1 MTSDNKRNPEYETGK
16 NDRDEHYSPEQ
27 EAAMKAF
34 AQDFFTDVKA
44 LAKQYIEH
52 FFNGKMHHC
61 GGKIPKSFLFA
72 ERRVS
77 MVLNY
82 DISTGVQC
90 AYKALS
96 PTLSDRD
103 LEIAKLSGE
112 MTSDIKLVTEV
123 LGLLAK
129 SGVPQQFA
137 GGMMMMYLEFI
148 EGVDVSADS

>member
-1 MTSDNKRNPEYETGK
+1 MSDIKRNSEYNSGK
-16 NDRDEHYSPEQ
+16 NEKEEQYSAEQ
-27 EAAMKAF
+27 EAAMKVF
-34 AQDFFTDVKA
+34 AQDFFSDVKA
-44 LAKQYIEH
+44 LAKQYIEQ
-52 FFNGKMHHC
+52 FFNGKMLHC

-82 DISTGVQC
+82 DISTGVQR

-96 PTLSDRD
+96 PTLNDRD

-123 LGLLAK
+123 LSLLAK

-148 EGVDVSADS
+148 EGVDIGADC

>member
-1 MTSDNKRNPEYETGK
+1 MARDNKRNFEDEAKKNEKDEY
-16 NDRDEHYSPEQ
+16 YSPER
-27 EAAMKAF
+27 EAAMKLF
-34 AQDFFTDVKA
+34 AQDFFGDVKV
-44 LAKQYIEH
+44 LAKQYIEQ

-90 AYKALS
+90 AYKALG
-96 PTLSDRD
+96 PTLNDRD

-123 LGLLAK
+123 LSLLAK

-148 EGVDVSADS
+148 EGIDISANA